1 LEVAVKLYSI
11 GARVSQTQYGAGT
24 ITAANEYHTV
34 IDFDEHGSRT
44 FATHLVQLAHSDT
57 AAPIR
62 PTRKRR
68 TKAATAAAAAKS

>member
-1 LEVAVKLYSI
+1 VKVYSI

-44 FATHLVQLAHSDT
+44 FATPLVQLAHSDI
-57 AAPIR
+57 AAPVR
-62 PTRKRR
+62 PARKRR
-68 TKAATAAAAAKS
+68 TKAAPAAMAAKS

>member
-1 LEVAVKLYSI
+1 VEVGVKLYSI
-11 GARVSQTQYGAGT
+11 GARVSQSQYGPGT

-44 FATHLVQLAHSDT
+44 FATPLVQLAHSDT
-57 AAPIR
+57 AAPVR

-68 TKAATAAAAAKS
+68 KAAVPAAAKI

>member
-1 LEVAVKLYSI
+1 VKLYSI

-68 TKAATAAAAAKS
+68 TKAVATAAAAAAKS

>member
-1 LEVAVKLYSI
+1 MKVYTI

-24 ITAANEYHTV
+24 ITLANEYHTI
-34 IDFDEHGSRT
+34 IDFDEHGTRT
-44 FATHLVQLAHSDT
+44 FATHLVQLGQCDT

-68 TKAATAAAAAKS
+68 KPAVAKTLAVGAKA